1 MSNVK
6 KLMMQAA
13 GGGPLNVE
21 NVFNTFLYNG
31 NGGNASYV
39 NGIDFAGEG
48 GLAWFYRRTV
58 PSLSQSNF
66 LVDTV
71 QGGTKYLTASTTL
84 PLYNDNSL
92 VTSFNSDGFTLGN
105 TLANTSGDN
114 VTWSWRI
121 APKFF
126 DVQTYTGNGSTK
138 TINHNLGSVPG
149 FIIIKRTDANLYNFA
164 CWHRGTDSHFAAGG
178 VTTLRLNSN
187 GQGYTGYDY
196 GSNLNLNESQP
207 TASSIEVKELSYE
220 GGAVNGNG
228 GTYVAYLFAHNN
240 SDGEFGPNGDLD
252 IIKCGAY
259 TGTGSTEQDID
270 LGFQP
275 QWLMVKGVTDNNT
288 SWNVWDDMRGWR
300 FDDATHAA
308 GYNRI
313 NFDQA
318 SGYEY
323 AGSNYSAVALTN
335 NGFKQTKNES
345 WYNASGKTYVYMAI
359 RKGPTA
365 VPENASDVFAA
376 DKSPN
381 SNSPRF
387 ISGFKVDIGMQR
399 RRGSSGV
406 YGYDLNNRYMDQDF
420 HRTGSTNGDNGTS
433 TMNYDFMNGYDNDG
447 DGSSDFIGYMWRE
460 SPEFCA
466 VSGYKGTGSAR
477 TVAHTLQ
484 KVPEMIWVKN
494 RDQTISWSVYHSA
507 LGNTKQASLNANTA
521 PSTGVSFWNNT
532 TPTSSVFTVGTAGST
547 NSNTRNYI
555 AYLFCSLDGIAKV
568 GSYTGNGSNQNIEC
582 GFSNGAK
589 LIILKNIDRAED
601 WLVFDAE
608 RGIVSGNDPALR
620 LNVEHAE
627 ITNADAIDPYSG
639 GFNVVQNNNAE
650 TNQNNDVYI
659 FYAVAA

>member
-1 MSNVK
+1 
-6 KLMMQAA
+6 MMTAA
-13 GGGPLNVE
+13 GGDPLNVE
-21 NVFNTFLYNG
+21 NVFNTFVYNG
-31 NGGNASYV
+31 NGGTASYV
-39 NGIDFAGEG
+39 NNIDFAGEG

-71 QGGTKYLTASTTL
+71 NGGNKYHVAATTTAQG
-84 PLYNDNSL
+84 NDNSL
-92 VTSFNSDGFTLGN
+92 VTSFNSNGFTLGN

-114 VTWSWRI
+114 VAWSWRI

-126 DVQTYTGNGSTK
+126 DVQTYTGNGSSQN
-138 TINHNLGSVPG
+138 ISHNLGTTPG
-149 FIIIKRTDANLYNFA
+149 FVMVKKKSGTGNWS
-164 CWHRGTDSHFAAGG
+164 CWHRSIPTDY
-178 VTTLRLNSN
+178 LLLNTN
-187 GQGYTGYDY
+187 
-196 GSNLNLNESQP
+196 
-207 TASSIEVKELSYE
+207 VK
-220 GGAVNGNG
+220 ANPIG
-228 GTYVAYLFAHNN
+228 GTRTVNASTYEIFNWSDEGANGETYVMYLFAHNN

-252 IIKCGAY
+252 IIKCGSY
-259 TGTGSTEQDID
+259 TGSGSTAQDID

-275 QWLMVKGVTDNNT
+275 QWLMVKNATDNST
-288 SWNVWDDMRGWR
+288 SWNVWDDTRGWR
-300 FDDATHAA
+300 FDNSNQTA

-313 NFDQA
+313 NPDQDA
-318 SGYEY
+318 GYEY
-323 AGSNYSAVALTN
+323 NGTNYSAVALLN
-335 NGFKQTKNES
+335 NGFRQTRNES

-365 VPENASDVFAA
+365 VPESASDVFAA
-376 DKSPN
+376 DTSPN

-387 ISGFKVDIGMQR
+387 ISGFKADIGMQR
-399 RRGSSGV
+399 RRSSSGV
-406 YGYDLNNRYMDQDF
+406 EGYDINNRFMDQDF
-420 HRTGSTNGDNGTS
+420 HRTGHTYSDNSTS
-433 TMNYDFMNGYDNDG
+433 TMNFDFMNGYDNDG
-447 DGSSDFIGYMWRE
+447 DSSSDFIGYMWRE

-494 RDQTISWSVYHSA
+494 RDQTISWSVYHASI
-507 LGNTKQASLNANTA
+507 GNTKQLSLNASTA
-521 PSTGVSFWNNT
+521 PSTGSSFWNNT

-589 LIILKNIDRAED
+589 LIILKNADRADD
-601 WLVFDAE
+601 WYVFDAE

-620 LNVEHAE
+620 LNVEYAE

-639 GFNVVQNNNAE
+639 GFNVVQNGNAE
-650 TNQNNDVYI
+650 TNQNGDTYI